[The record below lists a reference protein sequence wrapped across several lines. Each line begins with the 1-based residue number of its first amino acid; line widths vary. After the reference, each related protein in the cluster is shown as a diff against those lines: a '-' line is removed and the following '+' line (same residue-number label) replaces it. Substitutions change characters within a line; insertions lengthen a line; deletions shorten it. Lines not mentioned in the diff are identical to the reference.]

1 LIKLPFHV
9 KEATMAFES
18 EDEHL
23 PRRIVRHDIG
33 QDLST
38 LSIDELSERIE
49 LLNAE
54 IARLET
60 ARGAKSSSRKAA
72 DSFFKL

>member
-1 LIKLPFHV
+1 
-9 KEATMAFES
+9 MAFGANE
-18 EDEHL
+18 EER
-23 PRRIVRHDIG
+23 PRRVVSHEIG

-38 LSIDELSERIE
+38 LSIDELGERIA

-54 IARLET
+54 IVRLET
-60 ARGAKSSSRKAA
+60 ARGAKSSSKKAA

>member
-1 LIKLPFHV
+1 MVFDS
-9 KEATMAFES
+9 S
-18 EDEHL
+18 EEERPSRL
-23 PRRIVRHDIG
+23 VRHEIG

-38 LSIDELSERIE
+38 LSIDELGERID

>member
-1 LIKLPFHV
+1 MVFDS
-9 KEATMAFES
+9 S
-18 EDEHL
+18 EEERPSRL
-23 PRRIVRHDIG
+23 VRHEIG
-33 QDLST
+33 QDLSA
-38 LSIDELSERIE
+38 LSIDELGERIE
-49 LLNAE
+49 LLHAE

>member
-1 LIKLPFHV
+1 MVFDS
-9 KEATMAFES
+9 S
-18 EDEHL
+18 EEQRPSRL
-23 PRRIVRHDIG
+23 VRHEIG

-38 LSIDELSERIE
+38 LSIDEIGERID

-60 ARGAKSSSRKAA
+60 ARGAKNSSMKAA
-72 DSFFKL
+72 DAFFKL